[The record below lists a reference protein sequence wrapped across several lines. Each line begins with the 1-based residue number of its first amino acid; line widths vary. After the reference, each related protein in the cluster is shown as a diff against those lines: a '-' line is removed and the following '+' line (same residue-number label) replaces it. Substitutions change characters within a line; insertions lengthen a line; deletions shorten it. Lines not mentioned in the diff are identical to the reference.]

1 MDALSPQHTPV
12 DAAGPSNQ
20 SATEHSASE
29 SHSAPEK
36 ENWKYEI
43 RSGKVTKVSTHKS
56 GPSTPSTA
64 QSVPPTPS
72 DSTTPQPAF
81 TRPPVDRA
89 PSEKAFPPESIKKF
103 VDCGDMADHQM
114 VESLARGEF
123 IPALLPSSQ
132 MFFGST
138 RKRPL
143 EDSSRAFRY
152 GKVNPVN
159 QPSVREEKF
168 DPLSREDG
176 TNLAKLRNENTPLLQ
191 LYDSRVLAAILA
203 MPPNCFCQK
212 PCARF
217 DGNVPVYVCGSFKDL
232 YHTPSYW
239 ISLTAQFC
247 SSRLCAGMC
256 FPYACFILGTPRR
269 HL

>member
-36 ENWKYEI
+36 ETWKYEI

-56 GPSTPSTA
+56 GPSTPSTT

-89 PSEKAFPPESIKKF
+89 PAEKAYPPESIKKF

-168 DPLSREDG
+168 DPLSREDE

-232 YHTPSYW
+232 YHTPSSR